1 MVEEDLMSTDDWK
14 RKLEQQEIES
24 REYRHRIYKMIDLEN
39 MGKILDVGCG
49 TGAVTR
55 DIAQITRG
63 HVTGI
68 DIDQRKLERAEEYLV
83 DLENVDLIHGN
94 AQELA
99 FGDGEFDL
107 VIFHIVL
114 LYIKDKQKA
123 VRECARVCKKGG
135 LVVASLEPDYEG
147 RLIYP
152 EDPFRE
158 IQLRNARKLGA
169 DTKCGRKLQ
178 YLFKKAGLKTEVR
191 LDQDTDYI
199 HIKDPKKKLKMF
211 VDNWWLQER
220 MFWDTGWSNNEI
232 EKYRKEMASL
242 IENGLLF
249 DYPTAFYA
257 IGRKLE

>member
-14 RKLEQQEIES
+14 RKLERQEIES
-24 REYRHRIYKMIDLEN
+24 REYRHRIYDMIDLEN
-39 MGKILDVGCG
+39 RERVLDVGCG
-49 TGAVTR
+49 TGAVTKA
-55 DIAQITRG
+55 IAQITRG

-68 DIDQRKLERAEEYLV
+68 DIDQRKLERAEEYLL
-83 DLENVDLIHGN
+83 DLENVDLIHGD
-94 AQELA
+94 AQELP

-123 VRECARVCKKGG
+123 VNEFARVCEKGG

-147 RLIYP
+147 HLTYP

-158 IQLRNARKLGA
+158 IQLRNARKIGA

-178 YLFKKAGLKTEVR
+178 YLFTRAGLETQVG
-191 LDQDTDYI
+191 LDQETDYI
-199 HIKDPKKKLKMF
+199 HIKDPKKKFKMF

-220 MFWDTGWSNNEI
+220 MLGDAGWSQGRI
-232 EKYRKEMASL
+232 KEYKENISSL
-242 IENGLLF
+242 IGNGLLF
-249 DYPTAFYA
+249 DFPTAFYA
-257 IGRKLE
+257 TGRKD

>member
-14 RKLEQQEIES
+14 RKLEQQEMES
-24 REYRHRIYKMIDLEN
+24 RKYRHRIYEMIDLKN
-39 MGKILDVGCG
+39 RKNILDVGCG

-55 DIAQITRG
+55 DIAGMTGG

-68 DIDQRKLERAEEYLV
+68 DIDRKKLEKAEKYLE
-83 DLENVDLIHGN
+83 DLENVDLIHGD
-94 AQELA
+94 AQELP

-114 LYIKDKQKA
+114 LYIKDKLKA
-123 VRECARVCKKGG
+123 VSECARVCEKGG

-147 RLIYP
+147 HLTYP

-158 IQLRNARKLGA
+158 IQLKNARKIGA

-178 YLFKKAGLKTEVR
+178 YLFTRAGLETTVD
-191 LDQDTDYI
+191 LDQETDYI
-199 HIKDPKKKLKMF
+199 HIKDHQKKLKMF
-211 VDNWWLQER
+211 LDNWWLQEK
-220 MFWDTGWSNNEI
+220 MFKNEGWSNNKI
-232 EKYRKEMASL
+232 EKYRKEMTSL
-242 IENGLLF
+242 MENGLLF

-257 IGRKLE
+257 IGRKL